1 MTDQQKM
8 KSSQDRA
15 EIIALPLLA
24 YSPPEKALNTFKAMV
39 AAQIDEAVREALGAQ
54 AIKQGTFPEI
64 WLEEKYTEGFRAAL
78 DEVAKDIAS
87 QKGCGASFPNCDE
100 CDCPTE
106 HAERIRALKEKKI

>member
-39 AAQIDEAVREALGAQ
+39 AAQIDEAVKDALEHSVSEQ
-54 AIKQGTFPEI
+54 IPI
-64 WLEEKYTEGFRAAL
+64 YFRKGYNEAL
-78 DEVAKDIAS
+78 DEAAKDIAS

-106 HAERIRALKEKKI
+106 YAERIRALKEKKI